1 MEEAVAPAP
10 AAAPPAPR
18 LGLSSPLSVA
28 LPTERDLRLTATLEE
43 ELRAQGLYESEQQRR
58 QRERALELLTE
69 AVEEWVQTVSAGKGK
84 GLDVEA
90 SLLTFGSYRLG
101 VHPPDAD
108 IDCLLVAPGHC
119 DRAVDFFGI
128 FLDLLAMRG
137 DVTELQPVPDAF
149 TPVAKFRLHGIAID
163 LLFARLLVP
172 SVPASLVD
180 VRGDR
185 RDDPLLATLDP
196 SDEPSVRSLNGGEWD
211 SIDLMGCNNRNW
223 GGKETQGVTLPV
235 FTPDC
240 IFSRDC
246 VSYVYASSMG
256 SSPAPPSPL
265 LPAHHHHH
273 HHHHHRRSS
282 IVKPRSVSGFLMAQK
297 R

>member
-1 MEEAVAPAP
+1 MG
-10 AAAPPAPR
+10 AAAAPR

-28 LPTERDLRLTATLEE
+28 LPTERDLRLTAALEE
-43 ELRAQGLYESEQQRR
+43 ELKAQGLYESEPQQR

-84 GLDVEA
+84 GLDTQA

-128 FLDLLAMRG
+128 FLDMLAMRP
-137 DVTELQPVPDAF
+137 DVSELQPVPDAF

-172 SVPASLVD
+172 SVPASLVH
-180 VRGDR
+180 VYGDR
-185 RDDPLLATLDP
+185 RDESLLATLEP
-196 SDEPSVRSLNGGEWD
+196 SDEPSVRSLNGCRVTAAILRLVPQPDTFRVALRFIKHWAK
-211 SIDLMGCNNRNW
+211 MR
-223 GGKETQGVTLPV
+223 GVYSNVL
-235 FTPDC
+235 
-240 IFSRDC
+240 
-246 VSYVYASSMG
+246 
-256 SSPAPPSPL
+256 
-265 LPAHHHHH
+265 
-273 HHHHHRRSS
+273 
-282 IVKPRSVSGFLMAQK
+282 GFLGRAATPVHS
-297 R
+297 RVSDWLHVH